1 MSGSVIQQY
10 NGWKN
15 RETWLV
21 NTWLNNDEISYR
33 FLMSFIKENDSL
45 SSARFV
51 NGYFDELLEDDSIPL
66 WRDLVREALGK
77 VDWTEI
83 VSSQ

>member
-1 MSGSVIQQY
+1 MSGSALQQY

-33 FLMSFIKENDSL
+33 FLTSFIKENDSL
-45 SSARFV
+45 ASARFV